1 MQMMLLRFTYV
12 DAWDRQERKI
22 NAPATHIDDFCTML
36 DIPKKRRRRVKQTAS
51 LGERLLQ
58 SAREAR
64 AAAKQ
69 LPPGVDQARLLKH
82 AREAEAVA
90 QLDEL
95 LKR

>member
-1 MQMMLLRFTYV
+1 MLMHEVGAPRTV
-12 DAWDRQERKI
+12 DATLTRVMVVI
-22 NAPATHIDDFCTML
+22 LCMTL
-36 DIPKKRRRRVKQTAS
+36 DVSKKRRRRFKQTTP

-58 SAREAR
+58 AAREAR

-69 LPPGVDQARLLKH
+69 LPPGVDQARLLKR